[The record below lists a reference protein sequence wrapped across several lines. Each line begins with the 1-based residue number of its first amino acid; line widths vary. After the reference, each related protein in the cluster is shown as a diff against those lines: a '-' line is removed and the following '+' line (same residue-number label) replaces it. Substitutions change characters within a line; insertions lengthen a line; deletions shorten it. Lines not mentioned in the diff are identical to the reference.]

1 MLVIT
6 SKKTKSIVIMT
17 QALNQPH
24 PPKKKVEIILSKMIL
39 VLLFWKNASPFPIES
54 YTYAIFFITF
64 FLFLIYFLITII

>member
-6 SKKTKSIVIMT
+6 SKTTNSIDIMT
-17 QALNQPH
+17 QALN
-24 PPKKKVEIILSKMIL
+24 PPPPLPIKEEIILSKMIL

-64 FLFLIYFLITII
+64 F